1 MHRMTAGSDF
11 TLRALVP
18 SDGSG
23 LAALGEQTPET
34 GMVSMHS
41 RFEFDPYETLLALR
55 PGTIG
60 VVAEIPGHPGLV
72 GMCLMSFAECWFE
85 GTIRPTG
92 YLYSLSV
99 HPDYRRRGLGSRL
112 TTWLVNAARERHE
125 DALVIYAG
133 TQPGNVASQR
143 TMESWATQRFD
154 RVAAVVQKPRSRPP
168 KPPSGSVVRPAEAG
182 ELEEVAQR
190 RNAFYDDYDLYPPE
204 SAPSIAAWRAQSPFG
219 FTYRDYHVVVDRDGN
234 LVAGAGFVEEGLLLS
249 AQVVSV
255 ATPLRLANLV
265 LRMLPRD
272 GVMKRIVVDGL
283 WFLEDRP
290 EAAAFL
296 WEWMRWLANGRAT
309 LAMMFF
315 DMRSPL
321 AGVIRMP
328 RFMPSTPGTLV
339 VAGPVPMREDR
350 LIYPGV

>member
-1 MHRMTAGSDF
+1 MAGGTDF
-11 TLRALVP
+11 TLRAMV
-18 SDGSG
+18 SRDGPA

-60 VVAEIPGHPGLV
+60 VVAEISDHPGLV
-72 GMCLMSFAECWFE
+72 GMCLMSLGECWFE
-85 GTIRPTG
+85 GAIRPSG

-99 HPDYRRRGLGSRL
+99 HPEYRRRGLGSGL
-112 TTWLVNAARERHE
+112 TTWLVNAAHERHGG
-125 DALVIYAG
+125 DGVIYAG
-133 TQPGNVASQR
+133 TQPGNLASQR

-154 RVAAVVQKPRSRPP
+154 RVAAVVQKPRAKPP
-168 KPPSGSVVRPAEAG
+168 KPPSGWVVRPAEAG
-182 ELEEVAQR
+182 ELEEIATR
-190 RNAFYDDYDLYPPE
+190 RNAFYDEYDLYPPD
-204 SAPSIAAWRAQSPFG
+204 SAASIAAWRAQSPFG
-219 FTYRDYHVVVDRDGN
+219 FTFRDYHVVVDRDGN

-272 GVMKRIVVDGL
+272 GAMKRIVVDGL
-283 WFLEDRP
+283 WYAGDRP

-296 WEWMRWLANGRAT
+296 WEWMRWLGHDRAT
-309 LAMMFF
+309 LGMTFF
-315 DMRSPL
+315 DVRSPL

-328 RFMPSTPGTLV
+328 RFVPSTPGTLV

>member
-1 MHRMTAGSDF
+1 MAGGSDF
-11 TLRALVP
+11 TLRAMVP
-18 SDGSG
+18 GDGPG

-60 VVAEIPGHPGLV
+60 VVAETSDHPGLV
-72 GMCLMSFAECWFE
+72 GMCLIDFGECWFE
-85 GTIRPTG
+85 GTIRPSA

-112 TTWLVNAARERHE
+112 TTWLVEATKERRG
-125 DALVIYAG
+125 DDVVVYAG
-133 TQPGNVASQR
+133 TQPGNLASQR

-154 RVAAVVQKPRSRPP
+154 RVAAVVQKPRSKPP
-168 KPPSGSVVRPAEAG
+168 KAPSGLTVRPAEAG
-182 ELEEVAQR
+182 ELEEIAQR
-190 RNAFYDDYDLYPPE
+190 RSAFYDAYDLYPPE
-204 SAPSIAAWRAQSPFG
+204 SAASIAAWRAQSPFG
-219 FTYRDYHVVVDRDGN
+219 FTFRDYHVVVDPGGN

-255 ATPLRLANLV
+255 AAPLRLANLV
-265 LRMLPRD
+265 LRMVPRD

-283 WFLEDRP
+283 WFVGERA
-290 EAAAFL
+290 EAAALL
-296 WEWMRWLANGRAT
+296 WEWTRWLGYGRAT
-309 LAMMFF
+309 LAMTFF
-315 DMRSPL
+315 DVRSPL

-328 RFMPSTPGTLV
+328 RFIPSSPGTLV

>member
-1 MHRMTAGSDF
+1 MAGGSDF
-11 TLRALVP
+11 TLRAMVP
-18 SDGSG
+18 SDGPA

-34 GMVSMHS
+34 GMVSVHS

-60 VVAEIPGHPGLV
+60 VVAETTDHPGLV
-72 GMCLMSFAECWFE
+72 GMCLLSFGECWFE
-85 GTIRPTG
+85 GTIRPSA
-92 YLYSLSV
+92 YIYSLSV

-112 TTWLVNAARERHE
+112 TTWLVKAVHERHG
-125 DALVIYAG
+125 DDGVIYAG

-154 RVAAVVQKPRSRPP
+154 RVGAVVQKPRSKPP
-168 KPPSGSVVRPAEAG
+168 KPPSGWAVRPAEAD
-182 ELEEVAQR
+182 ELEEVAER
-190 RNAFYDDYDLYPPE
+190 RNAFYDEYDLYSPE
-204 SAPSIAAWRAQSPFG
+204 SAASIAAWRAESPFG
-219 FTYRDYHVVVDRDGN
+219 FPFRDYHVVFDQDGN
-234 LVAGAGFVEEGLLLS
+234 VLAGAGFVEEGLVLS

-255 ATPLRLANLV
+255 ATPIRLANLV

-272 GVMKRIVVDGL
+272 GVMQRIVVDGL
-283 WFLEDRP
+283 WFVGEQP

-296 WEWMRWLANGRAT
+296 WEWMRWLGHGRAT
-309 LAMMFF
+309 LAMIFF
-315 DMRSPL
+315 DVRSPL

-328 RFMPSTPGTLV
+328 RFIPSSPGTLV

>member
-1 MHRMTAGSDF
+1 MPDGSDF
-11 TLRALVP
+11 TLRAMVP
-18 SDGSG
+18 SDGPA

-60 VVAEIPGHPGLV
+60 VVAETSDHAGLV
-72 GMCLMSFAECWFE
+72 GMCLIDFGECWFE
-85 GTIRPTG
+85 GTIRPSA
-92 YLYSLSV
+92 YVYSLSV

-112 TTWLVNAARERHE
+112 TIWLVGATKERHGE
-125 DALVIYAG
+125 DVVIYAG

-154 RVAAVVQKPRSRPP
+154 RVAAVVQKPRSKPP
-168 KPPSGSVVRPAEAG
+168 KAPSGLTVRPAEAG

-190 RNAFYDDYDLYPPE
+190 RNGFYDEYDLYPPE
-204 SAPSIAAWRAQSPFG
+204 SAASIAAWRAQSPFDVT
-219 FTYRDYHVVVDRDGN
+219 FRDYPVVVDRSGN

-265 LRMLPRD
+265 LRMLPSD

-283 WFLEDRP
+283 WFLGERA
-290 EAAAFL
+290 EAAGFL
-296 WEWMRWLANGRAT
+296 WEWMRWLGHGRAT
-309 LAMMFF
+309 LAMTFF
-315 DMRSPL
+315 DVRSPL

-328 RFMPSTPGTLV
+328 RFIPSSPGTLV

>member
-1 MHRMTAGSDF
+1 MAAGSDF
-11 TLRALVP
+11 TLRAMVP
-18 SDGSG
+18 SDGPA

-34 GMVSMHS
+34 GMVSLHS
-41 RFEFDPYETLLALR
+41 RFTFDPYETLLALR

-60 VVAEIPGHPGLV
+60 VVAETSDHPGLV
-72 GMCLMSFAECWFE
+72 GMCLMSLGECWFE
-85 GTIRPTG
+85 GAIRPSG

-99 HPDYRRRGLGSRL
+99 HPGYRRRGLGSRL
-112 TTWLVNAARERHE
+112 TTWLVGATKERHG
-125 DALVIYAG
+125 DDGVIYAG

-154 RVAAVVQKPRSRPP
+154 RVAGVVQKPRAKPP
-168 KPPSGSVVRPAEAG
+168 KPPSGWVVRSAEAG
-182 ELEEVAQR
+182 ELEEVAKH
-190 RNAFYDDYDLYPPE
+190 RNAFYDEFDLYPPE
-204 SAPSIAAWRAQSPFG
+204 SAASIAAWRAQTPFDVT
-219 FTYRDYHVVVDRDGN
+219 FRDYHVVVDQGGN
-234 LVAGAGFVEEGLLLS
+234 LVAGAGFVDEGLLLS

-272 GVMKRIVVDGL
+272 GAMKRIVADGM
-283 WFLEDRP
+283 WFVEERP
-290 EAAAFL
+290 EAAALL
-296 WEWMRWLANGRAT
+296 WEWIRWLGHGRAT
-309 LAMMFF
+309 LAMTFF
-315 DMRSPL
+315 DVRSPL

-328 RFMPSTPGTLV
+328 RFIPSSPGTLV

>member
-1 MHRMTAGSDF
+1 MAGGSDF
-11 TLRALVP
+11 TLRAMVP
-18 SDGSG
+18 SDGPA
-23 LAALGEQTPET
+23 LATLGEQTPET
-34 GMVSMHS
+34 GMVSLHS

-60 VVAEIPGHPGLV
+60 VVAETADHPGLV
-72 GMCLMSFAECWFE
+72 GMCLLSFGECWFE
-85 GTIRPTG
+85 GTIRPSA

-112 TTWLVNAARERHE
+112 TTWLANAAHERYG
-125 DALVIYAG
+125 DDGVMYAG

-154 RVAAVVQKPRSRPP
+154 RVSAVVQKPRSKPP
-168 KPPSGSVVRPAEAG
+168 EPPSGWVARPAEAG
-182 ELEEVAQR
+182 ELEEIAER
-190 RNAFYDDYDLYPPE
+190 RNAFYGEYDLYSPE
-204 SAPSIAAWRAQSPFG
+204 SAASIAAWRAQSPFG
-219 FTYRDYHVVVDRDGN
+219 FTFRDYHVVVDQGGN
-234 LVAGAGFVEEGLLLS
+234 LLAGAGFVEEGLVLS

-255 ATPLRLANLV
+255 ATPIRLANLV

-283 WFLEDRP
+283 WFAGEQP

-296 WEWMRWLANGRAT
+296 WEWMRWLGNGRAT
-309 LAMMFF
+309 LAMIFF
-315 DMRSPL
+315 DVRSPL

-328 RFMPSTPGTLV
+328 RFIPSSPGTLV